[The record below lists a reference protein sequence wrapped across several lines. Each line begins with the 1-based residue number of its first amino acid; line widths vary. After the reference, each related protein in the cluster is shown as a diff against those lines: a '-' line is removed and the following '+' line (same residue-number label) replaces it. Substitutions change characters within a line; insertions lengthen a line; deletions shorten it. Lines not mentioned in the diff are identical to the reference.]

1 MKVLKN
7 SLALLLLPLILLS
20 SGCTTWNPLKR
31 IEIKTVEVD
40 RVIPT
45 QNRPRPVK
53 MNDIHFYVVTEQN
66 FEEFKKRFV
75 KENGDL
81 VGYVLSVRDY
91 ETLALNMA
99 ELKRYLIQQKEIIV
113 YYEKAVTPKP
123 KEKKDKK

>member
-1 MKVLKN
+1 MKN
-7 SLALLLLPLILLS
+7 SLVLLLLPLLLLS
-20 SGCTTWNPLKR
+20 SGCSAWNPLKT
-31 IEIKTVEVD
+31 IEIKTVEVE

-45 QNRPRPVK
+45 QNRPRPMK

-66 FEEFKKRFV
+66 FEDFKKRFT

-99 ELKRYLIQQKEIIV
+99 ELKRYVLQQKEIIV
-113 YYEKAVTPKP
+113 YYEKAVTPKI
-123 KEKKDKK
+123 KVEEKKE